1 MLVVTR
7 DPGEPPPA
15 TTVDPLD
22 ELALAEAVDEPLGE
36 RTVTLRWS
44 QSGRA

>member
-1 MLVVTR
+1 VVR

-22 ELALAEAVDEPLGE
+22 ELELADAVAAPLGE
-36 RTVTLRWS
+36 RTVTLR
-44 QSGRA
+44 